1 MTERY
6 LCIHGHFYQPPREN
20 PWIEAIEIQDEAYP
34 YHDWNE
40 LITAECYAPNALSRI
55 LDHKGRIRDIVSNYA
70 KMSFDMGPTLL
81 SWLERHAPD
90 AYEAVLEADRQSIQW
105 RSGHGAAMAQCY
117 NHMIMP
123 LASRR
128 DKQTQIIWGIWDFN
142 HRFGRAP
149 EGMWLPETAVDLES
163 LDIMAAEGIKFTVLA
178 QSQAKGVKPR
188 GADVFQDVSG
198 EQFDPAM
205 PYVLRLSSV
214 RQISIFFYDGSISQA
229 VAFEGLLKSGEDFA
243 NRLISGFS
251 DERDY
256 PQFMHIATDGESYGH
271 HHRFGDMA
279 LAYALDTIEQQGN
292 ARITNYG
299 EFLEKHPP
307 LNEVEILEHSA
318 WSCIHGVGR
327 WKEDCGCSTGA
338 NAGWSQG
345 WRAPLREAL
354 DWLRDETSVLFEQK
368 GKKIFHDPWK
378 ARDNYIEVLLDR
390 SGSSVER
397 FFEQNT
403 KGLESGDIPLAM
415 ALMELQRHSMLMYT
429 SCGWFF
435 DDISGIE
442 AVQILRYAGRVV
454 QLAKNISKKNL
465 EHKFLDRLSGGAS
478 NIASK
483 GTGADIYTKSV
494 KPHIVS
500 FNKVCAHFAISSLF
514 EDYPEETDIYSYRI
528 QTIDYQRMQAAKTDL
543 VVGRCIVSSLI
554 TMHSREICFAVLN
567 LGDLDFN
574 CGVKALGSLEAY
586 KAMSGDI
593 TEAFEHGAF
602 ADIVRLIDKYFGSSR
617 FTLFDLFRDEQRK
630 VLDMLTKG
638 TMDSFEDSYR
648 RIYEES
654 RILMGFL
661 KVTDV
666 PVPRAF
672 LTAAEFTLNLDL
684 KRMLMAEAEA
694 EAVHG
699 VMKELDRWG
708 ITLDSVDLE
717 FKFRRT
723 LEREMLA
730 LEETPTDLEK
740 LTNMDRLM
748 YIALHMP
755 FSLNLWMMQN
765 SYFNL
770 ATTMYKT
777 VDISDSNEMEA
788 WENAFRSL
796 GQKLNFN
803 LDALLLLGDNGLGDN
818 GHG

>member
-20 PWIEAIEIQDEAYP
+20 PWIEAIEIQDAAYP

-70 KMSFDMGPTLL
+70 KISFDMGPTLL
-81 SWLERHAPD
+81 SWLARHAPD
-90 AYEAVLEADRQSIQW
+90 AYEAVLEADRQSIKW

-128 DKQTQIIWGIWDFN
+128 DKQTQVVWGIRDFT

-178 QSQAKGVKPR
+178 QSQAKSLRPG
-188 GADVFQDVSG
+188 GADQFHDMSG
-198 EQFDPAM
+198 EQIDPTM
-205 PYVLRLSSV
+205 PYALRLSSG
-214 RQISIFFYDGSISQA
+214 REISIFFYDGSISQA
-229 VAFEGLLKSGEDFA
+229 VAFEGLLKSGEEFA
-243 NRLISGFS
+243 NRLLSGFS
-251 DERDY
+251 DEREF
-256 PQFMHIATDGESYGH
+256 PQLMHIATDGESYGH

-279 LAYALDTIEQQGN
+279 LAFALDTIEQQGN

-307 LNEVEILEHSA
+307 VNEVQILEHSA

-338 NAGWSQG
+338 NTGWSQA
-345 WRAPLREAL
+345 WRAPLRDAL
-354 DWLRDETSVLFEQK
+354 DWLRDETSTLFENK
-368 GKKIFHDPWK
+368 GKEIFGDPWK
-378 ARDNYIEVLLDR
+378 ARNNYIDVLLDR
-390 SGSSVER
+390 TDSTLER
-397 FFEQNT
+397 FIELNT
-403 KGLESGDIPLAM
+403 SEMETEDVPVAM
-415 ALMELQRHSMLMYT
+415 VLMELQRHSMLMYT

-454 QLAKNISKKNL
+454 QLAKNISTKDL
-465 EHKFLDRLSGGAS
+465 EGEFLERLSGGAS
-478 NIASK
+478 NVASK

-494 KPHIVS
+494 KPHVVS

-528 QTIDYQRMQAAKTDL
+528 QTQDYQRLQAAKTDL
-543 VVGRCIVSSLI
+543 VVGRCIVSSVI
-554 TMHSREICFAVLN
+554 TMRSREICFAVLN

-586 KAMSGDI
+586 REMSGDM
-593 TEAFEHGAF
+593 TEAFERGAF
-602 ADIVRLIDKYFGSSR
+602 ADIVRLIDTHFGSSR
-617 FTLFDLFRDEQRK
+617 FTLFDLFRDEQRSI
-630 VLDMLTKG
+630 LDTLTKG

-648 RIYEES
+648 RMYEEN

-661 KVTDV
+661 KDTDV

-694 EAVHG
+694 ESVHG
-699 VMKELDRWG
+699 VMEELDRWS
-708 ITLDSVDLE
+708 ITLDSVDQE

-723 LEREMLA
+723 LEREMKS
-730 LEETPTDLEK
+730 LEEAPTNLEK

-748 YIALHMP
+748 AIALQMP

-770 ATTMYKT
+770 ATTMYRS
-777 VDISDSNEMEA
+777 VDISDPNEKEA
-788 WENAFRSL
+788 WESAFRSL
-796 GQKLNFN
+796 GDKLNFN
-803 LDALLLLGDNGLGDN
+803 LEALLLLGDNG
-818 GHG
+818 HG